1 MTTKMVLA
9 TDISKTKQVWYL
21 TMPSSLTWFMML
33 YLKERS
39 CRAKSQG
46 FSWNPLTSLLI
57 LNEDVDLIVT
67 DGEIEMTSISSVMVE
82 IREYQGLN
90 VGSRWKHKN
99 GNIYTILAF
108 TNIFSEK
115 LDEYPVMVVYQGE
128 NGKVWSREYT
138 RWHGSM
144 TLLED
149 VKRKTNSEK
158 PANLFI
164 RLLDKVTGK
173 QSREDKKPLCKLYK
187 PQSPLQDALRFRY
200 LLYLISRDKNK
211 LRQILWKDDDKMY
224 VREQI
229 DDYLDEMSAKH
240 HDEFMDLV
248 NDIDGSYTILH
259 IPGGKKEEYY
269 NEEAMLSILLHN
281 GYMFANNTTYTTDR
295 DDEDSTDDTTC
306 LFINCNDYFHY
317 ATSDAE
323 SITTDELPELFKMY
337 MKEPKWG
344 VDKWCSK
351 KRNLQPISPV
361 VEHMKKDGVWDD
373 MMESLRKNTC

>member
-1 MTTKMVLA
+1 M
-9 TDISKTKQVWYL
+9 
-21 TMPSSLTWFMML
+21 
-33 YLKERS
+33 
-39 CRAKSQG
+39 
-46 FSWNPLTSLLI
+46 LI
-57 LNEDVDLIVT
+57 LNEDVDLTV
-67 DGEIEMTSISSVMVE
+67 DEGVIEMTSTSSVMVE

-115 LDEYPVMVVYQGE
+115 LDEYPVMIVYQGE

-158 PANLFI
+158 SANLFV

-229 DDYLDEMSAKH
+229 DDYLDEMSAKQR
-240 HDEFMDLV
+240 DDFMDLV
-248 NDIDGSYTILH
+248 NDIDGSYTIMR
-259 IPGGKKEEYY
+259 IPGGKKDEYY

-281 GYMFANNTTYTTDR
+281 GYLFCNNGYFPNDLYE
-295 DDEDSTDDTTC
+295 EDSKHIDKVYNRTTR
-306 LFINCNDYFHY
+306 LFVLCNDLFYY
-317 ATSDAE
+317 ATADGE
-323 SITTDELPELFKMY
+323 HITTDEIPELFKMY
-337 MKEPKWG
+337 LKEHKWG
-344 VDKWCSK
+344 VDKWCCM
-351 KRNLQPISPV
+351 KRNLQPIRPI
-361 VEHMKKDGVWDD
+361 VEAMKADEVWDD
-373 MMESLRKNTC
+373 MMEGLEKNRC